1 MSLKMN
7 VDSFIFKE
15 KMKYNGG
22 LMKAAPCHCLA
33 ESTVHHFAGGM
44 YICVAAWCFVYESL
58 SL

>member
-1 MSLKMN
+1 MA
-7 VDSFIFKE
+7 VV
-15 KMKYNGG
+15 
-22 LMKAAPCHCLA
+22 MKAAPCPCLA